1 VRGVIDDNGNSCFF
15 ADSLFLNQMSF
26 KQEQKVLQVGFAS
39 WQSPTDFLPPL
50 VEDKYL
56 FLQFNWKKMNC
67 VWAVENRDSTEGWG
81 ALRRNVKLYL
91 MLAVQAED
99 KL

>member
-1 VRGVIDDNGNSCFF
+1 
-15 ADSLFLNQMSF
+15 
-26 KQEQKVLQVGFAS
+26 
-39 WQSPTDFLPPL
+39 
-50 VEDKYL
+50 
-56 FLQFNWKKMNC
+56 MNC